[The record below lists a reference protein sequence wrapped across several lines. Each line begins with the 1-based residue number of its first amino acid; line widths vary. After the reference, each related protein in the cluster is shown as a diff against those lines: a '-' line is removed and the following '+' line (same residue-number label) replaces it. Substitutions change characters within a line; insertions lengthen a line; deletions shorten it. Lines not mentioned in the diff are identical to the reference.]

1 LKAEKEE
8 MRVLI
13 TGFGPFPRA
22 PFNPSALVAKTLARR
37 RRPALAGLVRDAHV
51 FATEYACIDRDVPRL
66 FAQQP
71 DVVLMFGLAGRA
83 RELRIE
89 TRARNAMAP
98 LLPDAGKYRR
108 QRGTI
113 EFGAPAARRG
123 PAPFARLAAAIRS
136 RGLPVRVSRDAGT
149 YLCNYAYWRA
159 LSAASGRRPLVLF
172 VHIPL
177 VPMTPRPRRRV
188 RRRSLSLKQI
198 ISAGENLLIALAAA
212 ARR

>member
-1 LKAEKEE
+1 

-22 PFNPSALVAKTLARR
+22 PFNPSALVAKALVRR

-51 FATEYACIDRDVPRL
+51 FATAYACIDRELPRL

-89 TRARNAMAP
+89 TRARNATSP
-98 LLPDAGKYRR
+98 LLPDAGKYRP
-108 QRGTI
+108 QHGTI
-113 EFGAPAARRG
+113 ELGAPAVRRG
-123 PAPFARLAAAIRS
+123 LAPFARLAAAARS
-136 RGLPVRVSRDAGT
+136 RAARVRLSRDAGT

-159 LSAASGRRPLVLF
+159 LAVASGSRPLILF

-177 VPMTPRPRRRV
+177 VPATARPRRRRK
-188 RRRSLSLKQI
+188 RRPLSLAQI
-198 ISAGENLLIALAAA
+198 IGAGENLLIALAAA

>member
-1 LKAEKEE
+1 

-22 PFNPSALVAKTLARR
+22 PFNPSALVAKALARR

-51 FATEYACIDRDVPRL
+51 FATEYACIDRELPGL
-66 FAQQP
+66 FAQRP

-89 TRARNAMAP
+89 TRARNATSP
-98 LLPDAGKYRR
+98 LLPDAGKYRP
-108 QRGTI
+108 QHGTI
-113 EFGAPAARRG
+113 ECGAPAVRRG
-123 PAPFARLAAAIRS
+123 LAPFARLAAAARS
-136 RGLPVRVSRDAGT
+136 RAARVRVSRDAGT

-159 LSAASGRRPLVLF
+159 LGAVAGSRPLVLF

-177 VPMTPRPRRRV
+177 VAVTARPRRRLK
-188 RRRSLSLKQI
+188 RRSLSLQHI
-198 ISAGENLLIALAAA
+198 IGAGENLLIALAAA

>member
-1 LKAEKEE
+1 

-22 PFNPSALVAKTLARR
+22 PFNPSGLLANALARR
-37 RRPALAGLVRDAHV
+37 RRPALAGLERNAHV
-51 FATEYACIDRDVPRL
+51 FATEYACVDRDLPL
-66 FAQQP
+66 LLAQRP
-71 DVVLMFGLAGRA
+71 DIVLMFGLAGRT

-98 LLPDAGKYRR
+98 LWPDAAN
-108 QRGTI
+108 QRARHCTI
-113 EFGAPAARRG
+113 EFSAPAARRG
-123 PAPFARLAAAIRS
+123 RAPFARLAAAV
-136 RGLPVRVSRDAGT
+136 RGCAVPVRVSRDAGT

-159 LSAASGRRPLVLF
+159 LSAASGGHPLVLF

-177 VPMTPRPRRRV
+177 VHMTARPRRRV
-188 RRRSLSLKQI
+188 RLRSLPLQQI

-212 ARR
+212 AKR